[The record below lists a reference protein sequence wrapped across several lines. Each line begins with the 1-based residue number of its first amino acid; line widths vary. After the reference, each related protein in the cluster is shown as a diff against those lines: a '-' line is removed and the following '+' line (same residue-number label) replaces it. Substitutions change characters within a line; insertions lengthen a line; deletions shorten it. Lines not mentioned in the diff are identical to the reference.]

1 MDREVGYEREWTIEK
16 VLRRVHSL
24 FPVAFG
30 RVLRHD
36 AQIMKKEINLS
47 GGIDLDAIV
56 NNTDKRIDGRKAD
69 EMRSVKFTKDFITT
83 AKGSVLVEMGNTRVI
98 CTASVDENVP
108 GWMRFQK
115 VPGGWVTAEYSML
128 PGATQSRTQRE
139 ATRGKIGGRTMEIQ
153 RLIGRSLR
161 AVVDLKK
168 LGRRQIYLDCD
179 VIQADGGT
187 RTASITGAYVALKL
201 AIQRLMK
208 EGLLKEDP
216 IIEGLAA
223 ISVGIYKQ
231 VPILDLC
238 YLEDSAAEVDA
249 NFVMTASGK
258 IIEVQGTAEGAPF
271 SKDELM
277 EMMTLAEK
285 GISELDEL
293 QRAVLA

>member
-1 MDREVGYEREWTIEK
+1 MALPVLNGYFRCG
-16 VLRRVHSL
+16 
-24 FPVAFG
+24 FPVVIAAG
-30 RVLRHD
+30 LLHD
-36 AQIMKKEINLS
+36 VAMMKKEINLS
-47 GGIDLDAIV
+47 GGIDLDAV
-56 NNTDKRIDGRKAD
+56 VDNTNKRIDGRTAD
-69 EMRSVKFTKDFITT
+69 ELRPVRFTKDFITS

-128 PGATQSRTQRE
+128 PGATQDRTQRE
-139 ATRGKIGGRTMEIQ
+139 ASRGKIGGRTMEIQ

-187 RTASITGAYVALKL
+187 RTASITGAYVALRL
-201 AIQRLMK
+201 AVNRLMK
-208 EGLLKEDP
+208 EGLVKQDP
-216 IIEGLAA
+216 IIDGLAA
-223 ISVGIYKQ
+223 ISVGIHKE

-249 NFVMTASGK
+249 NFVMTSSGK

-277 EMMTLAEK
+277 QMLDLAEK
-285 GISELDEL
+285 GISELVEM
-293 QRAVLA
+293 QNAVLG

>member
-1 MDREVGYEREWTIEK
+1 
-16 VLRRVHSL
+16 
-24 FPVAFG
+24 
-30 RVLRHD
+30 
-36 AQIMKKEINLS
+36 MKKEINLS
-47 GGIDLDAIV
+47 GGIDIDAV
-56 NNTDKRIDGRKAD
+56 VDNADKRIDGRRAD
-69 EMRSVKFTKDFITT
+69 ELRPVRFTKDFITS

-128 PGATQSRTQRE
+128 PGATQDRTNRE
-139 ATRGKIGGRTMEIQ
+139 ATKGKIGGRTMEIQ

-201 AIQRLMK
+201 AVDRLMK
-208 EGLLKEDP
+208 DGLVKQDP

-223 ISVGIYKQ
+223 ISVGINKQ

-238 YLEDSAAEVDA
+238 YIEDSAAEVDA
-249 NFVMTASGK
+249 NFVMTESGK

-277 EMMTLAEK
+277 EMMALAEK
-285 GISELDEL
+285 GIGELVEM
-293 QRAVLA
+293 QKAVLG

>member
-1 MDREVGYEREWTIEK
+1 MSRIRGKPGLASRFSRD
-16 VLRRVHSL
+16 
-24 FPVAFG
+24 FPVAISP
-30 RVLRHD
+30 VLRHHVRT
-36 AQIMKKEINLS
+36 MRKEINLS
-47 GGIDLDAIV
+47 GGIDLDTV
-56 NNTDKRIDGRKAD
+56 VDNTDKRIDGRKAD
-69 EMRSVKFTKDFITT
+69 QLRTVKFTKDFITS

-98 CTASVDENVP
+98 CTASVDESVP

-128 PGATQSRTQRE
+128 PGATHQRTNRE
-139 ATRGKIGGRTMEIQ
+139 ATKGKIGGRTMEIQ

-187 RTASITGAYVALKL
+187 RTASITGAYVALRL
-201 AIQRLMK
+201 AVDRLMK
-208 EGLLKEDP
+208 EKLIKEDP

-223 ISVGIYKQ
+223 ISVGINKQ
-231 VPILDLC
+231 TPILDLC

-249 NFVMTASGK
+249 NFVMTESGK

-271 SKDELM
+271 SKEELM
-277 EMMTLAEK
+277 EMMELAEK
-285 GISELDEL
+285 GIGELIDM
-293 QRAVLA
+293 QKAVIG

>member
-1 MDREVGYEREWTIEK
+1 
-16 VLRRVHSL
+16 
-24 FPVAFG
+24 
-30 RVLRHD
+30 
-36 AQIMKKEINLS
+36 MKKEINLS
-47 GGIDLDAIV
+47 GGIDLDAAVV
-56 NNTDKRIDGRKAD
+56 NSGKRIDGRAAD
-69 EMRSVKFTKDFITT
+69 QLRPVTFTKNFITS

-128 PGATQSRTQRE
+128 PGATQDRTQRE
-139 ATRGKIGGRTMEIQ
+139 STKGKIGGRTMEIQ

-161 AVVDLKK
+161 AVVDLQK

-201 AIQRLMK
+201 AVARLME
-208 EGLLKEDP
+208 EGLLKQDP
-216 IIEGLAA
+216 VVEGLAA
-223 ISVGIYKQ
+223 ISCGIHQ
-231 VPILDLC
+231 GIPILDLC

-249 NFVMTASGK
+249 NFVMTESGK

-271 SKDELM
+271 SRDELM
-277 EMMTLAEK
+277 EMMALADK
-285 GISELDEL
+285 GIGELIAL
-293 QRAVLA
+293 QKEILS

>member
-1 MDREVGYEREWTIEK
+1 MFNI
-16 VLRRVHSL
+16 
-24 FPVAFG
+24 AIG
-30 RVLRHD
+30 RCLLHHART
-36 AQIMKKEINLS
+36 MKKDMNLS
-47 GGIDLDAIV
+47 GGINLDEVV

-69 EMRSVKFTKDFITT
+69 ELRPVQFTKDFITT

-128 PGATQSRTQRE
+128 PGATQDRNQRE
-139 ATRGKIGGRTMEIQ
+139 ASKGKIGGRTMEIQ

-161 AVVDLKK
+161 AVVDLEK

-187 RTASITGAYVALKL
+187 RTASITGAFVALKL
-201 AIQRLMK
+201 AVARLMK
-208 EGLLKEDP
+208 DGLIKQDP

-223 ISVGIYKQ
+223 ISVGVHKQ

-238 YLEDSAAEVDA
+238 YFEDSAAEVDA
-249 NFVMTASGK
+249 NFVMTESGK

-271 SKDELM
+271 SKTELM
-277 EMMTLAEK
+277 EMMGLAEK
-285 GISELDEL
+285 GIGELIEM